1 MNVSPDPLVWFAA
14 LLTLS
19 IFSFLYKDNPFYRF
33 AEHLF
38 VGTSMG
44 YWIALTWHN
53 AVKPN
58 LWIPLVKEHNLLYI
72 IPLILGL
79 FYFLRFVPRLNWLVR
94 LPIAFSLG
102 WASGVAIP
110 AVLQASIIKQI
121 QGTML
126 TPAMFNRWDT
136 GLWSVV
142 ILIGVICTI
151 LFFFFSVERRGVM
164 KPIAQI
170 GITFLMIGFG
180 ASFGYTV
187 MARISLLIGRM
198 QFLLRDWLGIV
209 Q

>member
-110 AVLQASIIKQI
+110 AVFQASIIKQI

-164 KPIAQI
+164 KPIAHI